1 MNNIELKRMLS
12 IICSLLGCKDYDI
25 KIDSGY
31 GYRFAPYHHAFLV
44 FKGERIFKH
53 EYNANHCNS
62 FDIDAG
68 LYANFINQKI
78 AIAA

>member
-1 MNNIELKRMLS
+1 MTNIELKRMLS
-12 IICSLLGCKDYDI
+12 IVCSLLGCEDWDI

-31 GYRFAPYHHAFLV
+31 GYQFAPFHHAFLV

-53 EYNANHCNS
+53 EYNADHCNCL
-62 FDIDAG
+62 DIDSG
-68 LYANFINQKI
+68 LCAAFISQKI